1 MKKFYKKPLAV
12 NHDVEKNVFPA
23 LAGALGAVAGYS
35 IGRAVATSMKAAPV
49 IKLKQLG
56 R

>member
-1 MKKFYKKPLAV
+1 MKKSYKRPLVV
-12 NHDVEKNVFPA
+12 NCDIERNVLPV

-35 IGRAVATSMKAAPV
+35 IGRSVATSMKAAPV
-49 IKLKQLG
+49 IRLKELG